1 MVRQLDLGVE
11 INRNV
16 PPPALFPFR
25 KFFEG
30 FETAVPVVSAFGS
43 EASRIVRGLK
53 VEFMTSRFGFMAVS
67 PRDAHVVVSTWHL
80 RHSDF
85 QTLYLDLVHE
95 LYHVRQFLR
104 GRESFLADYTRLLRD
119 PLSYF
124 RNPMEVA
131 AYRHTVEEA
140 TRIGMAPA
148 EIADYLEV
156 GWAAPSEHLKF
167 LKRVGVKEQSAPP
180 RKRLRPRVRIAREG
194 PITLRRFVDYF
205 QGFENIEGVR
215 GLFGSRTK
223 QVLNELKVEFYSLPL
238 GFIGL
243 DHEGG
248 YMVVSTPYLRDSDL
262 STLYLDVFFSLQS
275 LKQFQEGRLLLP
287 FSPEM
292 IEARKKLAKQ
302 HHVKDPSYV
311 DDPTSLEALA
321 PTVKEA
327 RRIGL
332 SEAEI
337 RDYLY
342 APEIG
347 GMTRERH
354 ERLLRYLGVA
364 GSGHGG

>member
-1 MVRQLDLGVE
+1 MVRQLDLGVQ

-16 PPPALFPFR
+16 PPPTLFPFR

-43 EASRIVRGLK
+43 DVSRVLRGLK
-53 VEFMTSRFGFMAVS
+53 VEFMTSRFGYMAVS

-80 RHSDF
+80 RNSDF
-85 QTLYLDLVHE
+85 RTLYLDLVHE

-104 GRESFLADYTRLLRD
+104 ERESFLADYTRLLRD

-140 TRIGMAPA
+140 TRIGMTPA
-148 EIADYLEV
+148 EIASYLEV

-167 LKRVGVKEQSAPP
+167 LKRVGVERKSAPP
-180 RKRLRPRVRIAREG
+180 RRRLRPRVRIAREG
-194 PITLRRFVDYF
+194 PITLRRFTDYF
-205 QGFENIEGVR
+205 RGFENIGGVR
-215 GLFGSRTK
+215 ALFGSRTEH
-223 QVLNELKVEFYSLPL
+223 VLNELKVEFYSIPL

-262 STLYLDVFFSLQS
+262 STLYLDVFFTLQS
-275 LKQFQEGRLLLP
+275 LKQFEEGRLLLP
-287 FSPEM
+287 SSPEM
-292 IEARKKLAKQ
+292 IEALKEHAKK

-311 DDPTSLEALA
+311 DNPNALEALR

-337 RDYLY
+337 REYLY

-347 GMTRERH
+347 GMTRKRH

-364 GSGHGG
+364 GPGQGG